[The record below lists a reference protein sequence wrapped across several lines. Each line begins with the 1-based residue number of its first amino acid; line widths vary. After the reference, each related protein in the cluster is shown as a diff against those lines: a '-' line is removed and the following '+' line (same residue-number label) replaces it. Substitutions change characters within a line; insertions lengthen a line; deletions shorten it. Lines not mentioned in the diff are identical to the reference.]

1 MAIKTNI
8 KSNIGIKG
16 QITIIKHDYAT
27 GQKISENVYNNV
39 TCTVARTEIMKALA
53 NNSPVATYLEYCAV
67 GTGAGVPAVSDT
79 ILFTELT
86 RKVFAL
92 VNQASNVI
100 TIRTFFTTS
109 EGNGTLTEI
118 GYFMDDATA
127 ALNSGTMFD
136 HATISET
143 KTSSMTLTA
152 ILTLTISD
160 A

>member
-1 MAIKTNI
+1 MAIENDGKIEIT
-8 KSNIGIKG
+8 GR
-16 QITIIKHDYAT
+16 ITIIKHDAAT
-27 GQKISENVYNNV
+27 GQKISENGYDNV
-39 TCTVARTEIMKALA
+39 TCTVGRTEIAKALA
-53 NNSPVATYLEYCAV
+53 NNSPEATYLEYCAV
-67 GTGAGVPAVSDT
+67 GTGAGVPAVNNA
-79 ILFTELT
+79 LMFTELT

-92 VNQASNVI
+92 VNQASTII

-109 EGNGTLTEI
+109 EANGVLTEI

-136 HATISET
+136 HAAISET

>member
-1 MAIKTNI
+1 MAIRKKENI
-8 KSNIGIKG
+8 KIKG
-16 QITIIKHDYAT
+16 QITIIKHDFLT
-27 GQKISENVYNNV
+27 GKKISENVYENV
-39 TCTVARTEIMKALA
+39 TCTIGRTEIAKTLA
-53 NNSPVATYLEYCAV
+53 NNSPVATYLEYCAL

-79 ILFTELT
+79 ILFTELA
-86 RKVFAL
+86 RKVFAV
-92 VNQASNVI
+92 VNQASNVVI
-100 TIRTFFTTS
+100 VRTYFTTA
-109 EGNGTLTEI
+109 EANGVLTEI

-127 ALNSGTMFD
+127 AAGSGTMFD